1 MTISTAS
8 PERAGSTVRRRSSVA
23 AQLSEPD
30 TDTRPAAITATGPA
44 AIAVDLGSGQAR
56 VWTAENGERT
66 ASATSAALG
75 RTVPLLR
82 RGRIVDDAGCV
93 ALLTRLL
100 EEHHDRPAGP
110 PVVVACRPVLTTADD
125 QARLRQV
132 LTAAFAPARILL
144 LDTVLA
150 AAMGAGAASGV
161 LLVVDIGEQL
171 TEVAMIANNRVVAAR
186 RVDLGTGDLDLG
198 VSADLLADIVTRL
211 VAQLEPEPGGRR
223 PTTPPSA
230 VLVVGGG
237 ANTARLTRRLAADL
251 HVPVRRVP
259 EPLSSAVT
267 GAGRAALAAVRHP
280 ALG

>member
-8 PERAGSTVRRRSSVA
+8 PERADSTIRRRSSA
-23 AQLSEPD
+23 TARLSDADP
-30 TDTRPAAITATGPA
+30 TITAPA

-56 VWTAENGERT
+56 IWTAENGERT
-66 ASATSAALG
+66 APTTGAALD
-75 RTVPLLR
+75 RAVPLLR

-100 EEHHDRPAGP
+100 DEHPGLPPGR
-110 PVVVACRPVLTTADD
+110 PVVVACRPVLTTPDD

-144 LDTVLA
+144 VDTVLA
-150 AAMGAGAASGV
+150 AAIGAGAASGV

-171 TEVAMIANNRVVAAR
+171 TEVAMIANGRVVAAR
-186 RVDLGTGDLDLG
+186 RVDLGTGDLG
-198 VSADLLADIVTRL
+198 QRVSPDRLADIVARL
-211 VAQLEPEPGGRR
+211 VTHLEPEPGGRL
-223 PTTPPSA
+223 PATPPSA

-237 ANTARLTRRLAADL
+237 AGTAQLTTRLAASLD
-251 HVPVRRVP
+251 VPVRRVP
-259 EPLSSAVT
+259 APRSAAVT
-267 GAGRAALAAVRHP
+267 GAGRAALAAARHP

>member
-8 PERAGSTVRRRSSVA
+8 PERADSTVRRRSSVTA
-23 AQLSEPD
+23 RRSEPD
-30 TDTRPAAITATGPA
+30 TVARPA

-56 VWTAENGERT
+56 VWTAGNGERT
-66 ASATSAALG
+66 ATTTGKALG
-75 RTVPLLR
+75 QAVPLLR

-93 ALLTRLL
+93 TLLTRLL
-100 EEHHDRPAGP
+100 EEHPDLPPGP

-132 LTAAFAPARILL
+132 LTAAFTPARILL

-150 AAMGAGAASGV
+150 AAMGADAASGV

-171 TEVAMIANNRVVAAR
+171 TEVAMIANGRVAAAR
-186 RVDLGTGDLDLG
+186 RIDLGTGDLGLG

-211 VAQLEPEPGGRR
+211 VAQLEPEPGSRLAAM
-223 PTTPPSA
+223 PPSA

-237 ANTARLTRRLAADL
+237 AATAGLTRRLADHL

-259 EPLSSAVT
+259 APLSAAVT